1 MRREEFMRELEYL
14 LRGFPANE
22 WVDALAFY
30 ENYFDEAGAENESQV
45 IQELGS
51 PASVAEK
58 ILADVQHT
66 NETNNYQKDLIELS
80 KTIYFLQNKNCDY
93 SDYLNHDTHGYQI
106 YGYNL
111 NELVLNSF
119 LTFLTFKNYEVI
131 VI

>member
-1 MRREEFMRELEYL
+1 MRLTRKNL
-14 LRGFPANE
+14 
-22 WVDALAFY
+22 
-30 ENYFDEAGAENESQV
+30 
-45 IQELGS
+45 IQEIKNNK
-51 PASVAEK
+51 K
-58 ILADVQHT
+58 IKMKHLDINGNKCVFEVSFEYKGNDMFYVKT
-66 NETNNYQKDLIELS
+66 KVSNNETNNYQKDLIELS